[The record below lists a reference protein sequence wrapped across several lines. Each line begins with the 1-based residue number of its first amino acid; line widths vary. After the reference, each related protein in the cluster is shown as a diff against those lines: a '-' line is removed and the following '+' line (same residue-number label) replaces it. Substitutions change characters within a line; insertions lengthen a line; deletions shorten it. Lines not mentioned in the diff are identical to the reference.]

1 MHGLGPLE
9 ATIMQM
15 MWSSGEPRSVR
26 SIHDSLAKDR
36 KIAYTTV
43 MTVMDNLFGKGFLR
57 RERQGRAYLYVAATT
72 REDHTAALLGDV
84 LAHGGDRT
92 GVLMRFIEQ
101 LDESEFDALRKAVS
115 DPERSKPDGTT

>member
-26 SIHDSLAKDR
+26 SIHDSLAEDR

-43 MTVMDNLFGKGFLR
+43 MTVMDNLFSKGFLR

-84 LAHGGDRT
+84 LADGGDRT

-101 LDESEFDALRKAVS
+101 LDDSELDALRKAVS